1 MPAIKTVK
9 SATLDFSSV
18 AELQP
23 SIQSRTNFA
32 PAATVHADLTAA
44 VKGLMGGYRLDG
56 WRMASLD
63 PLHNDPGDHSSIAE
77 LDPGTYGLSADE
89 SISCS
94 VDFAGSAQVLML
106 PELLNRLHASYCGT
120 IALDCAHIRA
130 SDQQRWLYA
139 QVEGISASAAL
150 AADDALRVLEQ
161 LVLAET
167 FEHYQRATYPR
178 HKQFSLEGSESL
190 VPLLA
195 AAVEEAAHQGV
206 EDIVLGM
213 PHRGRLNVL
222 KNVFD
227 LPAKQL
233 FSLFSGDPAR
243 AAAAWDLKDHF
254 GCSIRKHTADGDINL
269 LLAHN
274 PSHLESVSPV
284 VCGMARALQDR
295 KTDGFSRKVMP
306 ILVHGDASFSAQ
318 GVVTETLIGT
328 R

>member
-1 MPAIKTVK
+1 
-9 SATLDFSSV
+9 
-18 AELQP
+18 
-23 SIQSRTNFA
+23 
-32 PAATVHADLTAA
+32 
-44 VKGLMGGYRLDG
+44 
-56 WRMASLD
+56 
-63 PLHNDPGDHSSIAE
+63 
-77 LDPGTYGLSADE
+77 
-89 SISCS
+89 
-94 VDFAGSAQVLML
+94 ML

-139 QVEGISASAAL
+139 QVEGIRASAAL

-227 LPAKQL
+227 IPAKRL

-243 AAAAWDLKDHF
+243 APAAWDLKDHF
-254 GCSIRKHTADGDINL
+254 GCSIRKHTAHG
-269 LLAHN
+269 AQSCARAQ
-274 PSHLESVSPV
+274 PSHRSGTV
-284 VCGMARALQDR
+284 VCGMARAAGP
-295 KTDGFSRKVMP
+295 KPDGFAGK
-306 ILVHGDASFSAQ
+306 
-318 GVVTETLIGT
+318 
-328 R
+328 